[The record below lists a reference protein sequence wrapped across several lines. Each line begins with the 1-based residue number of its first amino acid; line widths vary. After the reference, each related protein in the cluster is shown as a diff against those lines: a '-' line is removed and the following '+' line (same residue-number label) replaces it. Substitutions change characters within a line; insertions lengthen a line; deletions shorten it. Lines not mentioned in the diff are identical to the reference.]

1 MKPIRACAT
10 KRAFAVSL
18 LASRPFGV
26 QPCDSLS
33 FVRWIGNRMEKE
45 MLEVKVMGI
54 VVDAKASNPVVV
66 LVDLNG
72 QKALPIWIGVFEAE
86 AISRGLED
94 VVTLRPMTHDLLKQ
108 ILDTL
113 HTSLTRVVINDIKEN
128 TFYAK
133 LYFDVEGKE
142 LIVDSRPSDAIAL
155 AVRVK
160 APIFIAQ
167 SVVETTKSLGLL
179 ATRFLEEQDELKT
192 IIENMNP
199 EDFGSYKM

>member
-1 MKPIRACAT
+1 
-10 KRAFAVSL
+10 
-18 LASRPFGV
+18 
-26 QPCDSLS
+26 
-33 FVRWIGNRMEKE
+33 MEQE
-45 MLEVKVMGI
+45 LLEVKVMGI
-54 VVDAKASNPVVV
+54 VVDSKASNPVVV

-108 ILDTL
+108 IIDTL
-113 HTSLTRVVINDIKEN
+113 RAPLTRVVINDLKEN

-133 LYFDVEGKE
+133 LHFNVDGKE
-142 LIVDSRPSDAIAL
+142 VIVDSRPSDAIAL

-167 SVVETTKSLGLL
+167 SVVEATKSLGLL
-179 ATRFLEEQDELKT
+179 ATQFLEEQDELKS

-199 EDFGSYKM
+199 EDFGKYKM